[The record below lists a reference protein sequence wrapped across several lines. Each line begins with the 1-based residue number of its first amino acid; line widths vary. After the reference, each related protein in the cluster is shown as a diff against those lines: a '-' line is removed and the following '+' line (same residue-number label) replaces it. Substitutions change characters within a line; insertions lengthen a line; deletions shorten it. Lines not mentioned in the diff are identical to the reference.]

1 MSLVVFS
8 GHYGEEQCVGLP
20 VRHPS
25 APLGR
30 FAAMATTP
38 PPVRLDDLARPSYS
52 PEVTEIRAMGA
63 ALAEYLPLDASA
75 ILAQAGSELAAINPG
90 SDFDTADVGPD
101 GFREPLDVLLAGFGT
116 EAGLSAFGHVSAHTL
131 LVQLA
136 KNRILLANLL
146 AGHPEI
152 LDIPIER
159 PIIIVGQPRTG
170 TTHLHNLLA
179 ADPALRSLPYW
190 ESLQPVPFPGEAGM
204 VPDPRLERGEFG
216 VGFVNA
222 AMPEFRRMHE
232 MTVDHVH
239 EEIQLLAMDY
249 STMLFESMVKMP
261 SVRDWYLAHD
271 QTPHYAYMK
280 TVLQAMTF
288 LRGGSRWL
296 LKSPQHLEQLPALR
310 AVFPDATVLVTH
322 RDPVPVTISVCT
334 MLCYTQRMSRDEID
348 LVGMGSYWSERN
360 LTMLRAYQRDRSVLS
375 PDHALDIRFHEFM
388 ADDLG
393 TLERIYALA
402 DQPYDDAARLAHRSY
417 LASHQRDR
425 FGKVIYEPEQF
436 GLDLPAL
443 RREFADYTTQFGLVE
458 EWSA

>member
-1 MSLVVFS
+1 
-8 GHYGEEQCVGLP
+8 
-20 VRHPS
+20 
-25 APLGR
+25 
-30 FAAMATTP
+30 MATTP
-38 PPVRLDDLARPSYS
+38 APIRLDDLASPTFS
-52 PEVTEIRAMGA
+52 PEIAEMRAMGV
-63 ALAEYLPLDASA
+63 ALAEHLPLDAAA
-75 ILAQAGSELAAINPG
+75 ILSQAGTELAATKPG
-90 SDFDTADVGPD
+90 TGFDIDNVGPD
-101 GFREPLDVLLAGFGT
+101 GFREPLDVLLAGLAGD
-116 EAGLSAFGHVSAHTL
+116 AGLSAFGHVSAHTM

-146 AGHPEI
+146 GRYPEI

-179 ADPALRSLPYW
+179 ADPGLRSLPYW
-190 ESLQPVPFPGEAGM
+190 ESLQPVPWPAEVGIE
-204 VPDPRLERGEFG
+204 PDPRLARCEFG

-249 STMLFESMVKMP
+249 STMLFESMVPMP
-261 SVRDWYLAHD
+261 SVRDWYIGHD

-296 LKSPQHLEQLPALR
+296 LKSPQHLEQLAALN

-322 RDPVPVTISVCT
+322 RDPVPVTISACT
-334 MLCYTQRMSRDEID
+334 MLSYTQRMSRDEVD
-348 LVGMGSYWSERN
+348 LVGMGAYWSDRN
-360 LTMLRAYQRDRSVLS
+360 LTMLRSYQRDRSLL
-375 PDHALDIRFHEFM
+375 PADRALDIRFHEFM
-388 ADDLG
+388 ADDVG
-393 TLERIYALA
+393 TLEQIYELA
-402 DQPYDDAARLAHRSY
+402 GQPYDQVARDAHRAY

-425 FGKVIYEPEQF
+425 FGKVIYEPDQF

-443 RREFADYTTQFGLVE
+443 RREFADYTAQFGVTE
-458 EWSA
+458 E